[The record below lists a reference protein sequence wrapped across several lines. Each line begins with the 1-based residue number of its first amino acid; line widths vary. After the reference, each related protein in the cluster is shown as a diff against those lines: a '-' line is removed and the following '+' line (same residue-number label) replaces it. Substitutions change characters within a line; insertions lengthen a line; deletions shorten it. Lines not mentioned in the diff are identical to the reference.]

1 MTHLHAKKP
10 DNVRVIQPGERSH
23 LLAGRVHHDRRRDLD
38 GNACETAPGHRQL
51 RQRQLARAV
60 SACTQRKVPQTTK
73 KVAELCEHS
82 HSPVCTCCPR
92 RTAPW
97 APEPKSLPHAT
108 EPSGS
113 RTPASNHRGEA
124 HAPHLSAVNPV
135 QAVWREVLARAGSF
149 VAAKRLHWP
158 PKALALRSEVVFL
171 AHPHAPS
178 GHDGV
183 QRHNYP
189 ALSAAR
195 EESSGGFL
203 AGNAEHGNIGK

>member
-60 SACTQRKVPQTTK
+60 SACTQRKAPQTTK
-73 KVAELCEHS
+73 KVAESC
-82 HSPVCTCCPR
+82 
-92 RTAPW
+92 
-97 APEPKSLPHAT
+97 
-108 EPSGS
+108 
-113 RTPASNHRGEA
+113 ASTHILRSARAVPDALHRGRQSLRACHMQPNRRNHERL
-124 HAPHLSAVNPV
+124 HRLTEGRHTPHLSAVNPV

-171 AHPHAPS
+171 AHPHAPC

-189 ALSAAR
+189 ALRAAR
-195 EESSGGFL
+195 EATSGGDENL
-203 AGNAEHGNIGK
+203 SADNS

>member
-1 MTHLHAKKP
+1 MSTWVGEGRAESGGSAPQLRCYIEGRALAAAYAGTGAMTHLHAKKP

-60 SACTQRKVPQTTK
+60 SACTQRKAPQTTK
-73 KVAELCEHS
+73 IVAGESCEHS

-108 EPSGS
+108 EPSES
-113 RTPASNHRGEA
+113 RTPASNHRGE
-124 HAPHLSAVNPV
+124 HTHPISVPSIRYRPSGVKYWLELAPSLQLSGCIGR
-135 QAVWREVLARAGSF
+135 QRRWRYG
-149 VAAKRLHWP
+149 
-158 PKALALRSEVVFL
+158 LRSCF
-171 AHPHAPS
+171 
-178 GHDGV
+178 
-183 QRHNYP
+183 
-189 ALSAAR
+189 
-195 EESSGGFL
+195 
-203 AGNAEHGNIGK
+203 

>member
-1 MTHLHAKKP
+1 MSTWAGEGRAESGASAPQLRCYIEGHALAAAYAGTGAMTHLHAKKP

-60 SACTQRKVPQTTK
+60 SACTERKAPQTTK

-108 EPSGS
+108 EPSES
-113 RTPASNHRGEA
+113 RTPALPHRGEA
-124 HAPHLSAVNPV
+124 HTPS
-135 QAVWREVLARAGSF
+135 QCRQSGTGRLA
-149 VAAKRLHWP
+149 
-158 PKALALRSEVVFL
+158 
-171 AHPHAPS
+171 
-178 GHDGV
+178 
-183 QRHNYP
+183 
-189 ALSAAR
+189 
-195 EESSGGFL
+195 
-203 AGNAEHGNIGK
+203 